1 MAKRDIRRHKEVRP
15 GKDGG
20 LMAAVQYEGRI
31 DHTEDSIHALF
42 NTQYN
47 TYHLGRVVLTAV
59 AGVALVA
66 AGLFAAVPMWGQ
78 GLLLL
83 AGCLLFVG
91 RDFPATLQAENAL
104 DARHGALPS
113 DVCTFFS
120 GHMELREGDA
130 HKKLRYEQLDRLVS
144 DKKYLYL
151 FLGPQSVIMVDKEK
165 ITPGTAQEVMDL
177 VAKRSGKRWEAP
189 VSLLTMNLADLL
201 RAHDRR
207 KRRKKA

>member
-1 MAKRDIRRHKEVRP
+1 M
-15 GKDGG
+15 
-20 LMAAVQYEGRI
+20 AVQYEGRI

-42 NTQYN
+42 HTRYN
-47 TYHLGRVVLTAV
+47 TYCLGRVVATAA
-59 AGVALVA
+59 AGIALVA
-66 AGLFAAVPMWGQ
+66 AGLFAQVPMWAQ

-91 RDFPATLQAENAL
+91 RDFPATIQAENVL
-104 DARHGALPS
+104 DARRGALPS

-120 GHMELREGDA
+120 GHMELQEGNA

-144 DKKYLYL
+144 DKNYLYL
-151 FLGPQSVIMVDKEK
+151 FLGRDTAVMVDKTK

-189 VSLLTMNLADLL
+189 VSLLTMKLADLL
-201 RAHDRR
+201 RAWDGR
-207 KRRKKA
+207 KGRKKKA